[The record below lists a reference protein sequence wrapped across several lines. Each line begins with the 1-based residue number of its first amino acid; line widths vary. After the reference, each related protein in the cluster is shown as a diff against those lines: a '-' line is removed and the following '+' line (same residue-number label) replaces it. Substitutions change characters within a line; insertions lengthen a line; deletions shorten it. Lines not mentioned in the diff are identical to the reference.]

1 MCGLADLRA
10 RIKGTGSSRFVSTL
24 PIVRHSFNGA
34 GLGQPGVQR
43 VHLEAQPQGQRMKS
57 ILRVK

>member
-1 MCGLADLRA
+1 MGGLADLRA

-43 VHLEAQPQGQRMKS
+43 VHPEAQ
-57 ILRVK
+57 L